1 MAKFSRYFNKMFVA
15 YGSSSVVNWK
25 KKKKKNQL
33 MYVITIYPNL
43 FRYLSLI
50 SRNRVGD
57 Y

>member
-1 MAKFSRYFNKMFVA
+1 MAKFSRYFNKMFVP
-15 YGSSSVVNWK
+15 YGSSTVVNWK
-25 KKKKKNQL
+25 KKKNQL
-33 MYVITIYPNL
+33 IYVITIYPNL